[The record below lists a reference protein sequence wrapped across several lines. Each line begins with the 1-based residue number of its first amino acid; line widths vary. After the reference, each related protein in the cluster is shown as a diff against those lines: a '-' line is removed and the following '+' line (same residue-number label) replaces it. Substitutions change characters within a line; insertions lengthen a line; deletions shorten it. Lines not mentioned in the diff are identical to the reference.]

1 VVELM
6 ADDQIVHD
14 FEYKGRLV
22 LLQSRLAD
30 PEGWYAEALIVWDA
44 DDRAHMHTLTSP
56 DARSFPDF
64 DQANAAAIALARA
77 WIDEQPPL

>member
-6 ADDQIVHD
+6 ADDQLVHD

-30 PEGWYAEALIVWDA
+30 PEGWYAEARIMWDA
-44 DDRAHMHTLTSP
+44 DDQAHTHTLTSP
-56 DARSFPDF
+56 DARVFPDF
-64 DQANAAAIALARA
+64 HQANAAAIALAQA
-77 WIDEQPPL
+77 WIDGQPPL

>member
-6 ADDQIVHD
+6 ANEQLVHD

-30 PEGWYAEALIVWDA
+30 PAGWYAEARIMWDA
-44 DDRAHMHTLTSP
+44 DGQAHMHTLTSP
-56 DARSFPDF
+56 DARIFPDF